1 MKVKRKIETRCGKI
15 LLYET
20 AKIEK
25 LTVQYRGVNLLLKAG
40 ETKAEIL
47 KNLDDPLITE
57 NNNFAT
63 T

>member
-47 KNLDDPLITE
+47 KNLNDPLITE
-57 NNNFAT
+57 SNNFAT